1 MQLAREL
8 VEKIPNFV
16 AFTDKLLW
24 RKNALGRGLGALI
37 TFNDGEI
44 QGSSYINEVD
54 LDKIVPNP
62 DQPRRIF
69 NEEALEELAASIRSI
84 DWFSRLR
91 CELDDDSYQIIAGER
106 RYRASLMAGLT
117 SIPAYIKTVEDDE
130 TMEMALIE
138 NIQREDLNSIEIA
151 LAYQKL
157 IDMFSLT
164 QEQLSERVGKKRAT
178 VANYLRLLKLPAE
191 VQMGVK
197 NKKIEMGHARA
208 LVALSDP
215 VQQLALYNR
224 VLQEGLS
231 VRQVEA
237 AARDMADGQQD
248 EEHGKPKKGR
258 TASKTNLPGEFEALQ
273 QHLSAYF
280 QTDVRFNY
288 TKQGKGKITISF
300 DSPED
305 LERIIVM
312 FDQMKK

>member
-1 MQLAREL
+1 M
-8 VEKIPNFV
+8 
-16 AFTDKLLW
+16 D
-24 RKNALGRGLGALI
+24 ALI
-37 TFNDGEI
+37 TFNDGET
-44 QGSSYINEVD
+44 QGSSYINEVE

-84 DWFSRLR
+84 GLIQPVTLR
-91 CELDDDSYQIIAGER
+91 KLDDDSYQIIAGER

-197 NKKIEMGHARA
+197 DKKIEMGHARA
-208 LVALSDP
+208 LVALNDP

-237 AARDMADGQQD
+237 AARDFADGQQGEEQAD
-248 EEHGKPKKGR
+248 EGSRRPEKR
-258 TASKTNLPGEFEALQ
+258 RASSKSNLPGEFEALQ

-288 TKQGKGKITISF
+288 TKQGRGKIIISF

-305 LERIIVM
+305 LERLIVM